1 MKTRSARNLE
11 HARFPA
17 ERQISGAPGVVR
29 IGITSG
35 RRLRIPFGA
44 LGLLSRLGRRG
55 RGLRLRRR
63 LLFATVFPL
72 EFLPQFALNAGMWR
86 HDLTIRLC
94 QSV

>member
-1 MKTRSARNLE
+1 MKTGALETGRATRIPAARS
-11 HARFPA
+11 
-17 ERQISGAPGVVR
+17 ISSAPGVNR

-44 LGLLSRLGRRG
+44 LGLLSRLGRSS

-72 EFLPQFALNAGMWR
+72 EFLPQFALNAGMRR